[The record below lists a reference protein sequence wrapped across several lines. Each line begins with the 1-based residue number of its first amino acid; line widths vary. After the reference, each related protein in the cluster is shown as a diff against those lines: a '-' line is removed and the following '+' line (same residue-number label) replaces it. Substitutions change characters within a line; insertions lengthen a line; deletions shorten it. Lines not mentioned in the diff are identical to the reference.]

1 MTVITDEAGL
11 DTCYEKP
18 SDLAL
23 RKQLDHLDRHAK
35 HFISLSPFVV
45 IASSGADG
53 ADCSP
58 RGDAPGFVTV
68 ADDRT
73 LLLPDRR
80 GNNRLDTLRNLT
92 RHPEVGLLFFV
103 PGVNETLRV
112 NGTAEIVT
120 DPALLQTMAV
130 KGQAPK
136 SALRVAVRQMYFH
149 CGKALLRSDLWNPEK
164 KLPRGQFPTL
174 GRIAAD
180 QVAGLDAAKTDAYLE
195 ESYKSRLY

>member
-1 MTVITDEAGL
+1 MTTIFDDAGL
-11 DTCYEKP
+11 KAAYETP

-23 RKQLDHLDRHAK
+23 RKQLDRLDRHAK

-58 RGDAPGFVTV
+58 RGDQPGFVMV
-68 ADDRT
+68 PDDRT

-80 GNNRLDTLRNLT
+80 GNNRLDTLHNLT
-92 RHPEVGLLFFV
+92 RNPEVGLLFFV

-112 NGTAEIVT
+112 NGRAAIVI
-120 DPALLQTMAV
+120 DPVVLGPMAV

-136 SALRVAVRQMYFH
+136 SALRIAVTQMYFH

-180 QVAGLDAAKTDAYLE
+180 QVAGLDAEKTDAYLE